1 MPCARTSLPGDQQK
15 GRKHEMP
22 LIDFYGEF
30 AGSEHSCGHCG
41 WAGLGSSMES
51 GESFGHGIDMHCPT
65 CSERWGFVQYSVTVA
80 DDAPADWK
88 ANIGR
93 VAD

>member
-1 MPCARTSLPGDQQK
+1 MALLDYYEAFSRTVQTCNK
-15 GRKHEMP
+15 
-22 LIDFYGEF
+22 
-30 AGSEHSCGHCG
+30 CG
-41 WAGLGSSMES
+41 WAGLGSDMDS
-51 GESFGHGIDMHCPT
+51 GESFGDGVEKVCPV
-65 CSERWGFVQYSVTVA
+65 CGKRWGFVQYSVTVA